1 MSLLLEIVFSGLVI
15 GILVSAPMGPIGMLI
30 IRRTLIRGRWP
41 AFYTGIGAALSDV
54 TYCLLVG
61 LGLSFVTDFIES
73 HQHLLQVLGSV
84 VLVIY
89 AGYLFGSNPSRSI
102 TPRALR
108 PMAPWRDFASGFLL
122 TFSNPLI
129 LFLIIGLFAR
139 FTFQATCY
147 EWWHK
152 TAGYVAIAGGA
163 LGWWFMVTWFVNKV
177 RHHFNMRSLWLI
189 NKIIASVLMLMGA
202 VGLFSGLRALLF

>member
-1 MSLLLEIVFSGLVI
+1 MNLLPEILLSGIVI

-41 AFYTGIGAALSDV
+41 AFFTGIGAALSDL

-61 LGLSFVTDFIES
+61 LGLSFVTDFVETN
-73 HQHLLQVLGSV
+73 QYLLQMLGSV
-84 VLVIY
+84 VMLIY
-89 AGYLFGSNPSRSI
+89 AGYLFGSNPARSI
-102 TPRALR
+102 TPRAMR

-139 FTFQATCY
+139 FTFQSPRFA
-147 EWWHK
+147 WWHQ
-152 TAGYVAIAGGA
+152 AVGYMAIAGGA
-163 LGWWFMVTWFVNKV
+163 LGWWFAVTWFVNKV
-177 RHHFNMRSLWLI
+177 RRHFNMRSLWLI
-189 NKIIASVLMLMGA
+189 NKILASIILVMGA
-202 VGLFSGLRALLF
+202 IGLFTGLRELLF